1 MSCGKKRRI
10 TADMMV
16 KERQN
21 MRNNQLQSMIFN
33 QRQIK
38 AETTE
43 TTNNGN
49 AYFNQTQLKNS
60 LFEQAQMSSLLNFN
74 QTSQIKTEENIPQ
87 TDGADDME
95 EPAATFVPSNLINS
109 KPAPQFREPAEPPKK
124 DDSIDYQTMD
134 NREIFGAAMRDVGG
148 LAFELEHGSVLIES
162 AKHENHATT
171 ALKFPDRNN
180 PTRIG
185 LVFYQHRN
193 LIYPRHGNDNLKVG
207 WFLKFLN

>member
-1 MSCGKKRRI
+1 
-10 TADMMV
+10 
-16 KERQN
+16 
-21 MRNNQLQSMIFN
+21 
-33 QRQIK
+33 
-38 AETTE
+38 
-43 TTNNGN
+43 
-49 AYFNQTQLKNS
+49 
-60 LFEQAQMSSLLNFN
+60 MSSLLNFN

-109 KPAPQFREPAEPPKK
+109 KPASKFREPAEPPKK

-207 WFLKFLN
+207 FVYEFLIDL